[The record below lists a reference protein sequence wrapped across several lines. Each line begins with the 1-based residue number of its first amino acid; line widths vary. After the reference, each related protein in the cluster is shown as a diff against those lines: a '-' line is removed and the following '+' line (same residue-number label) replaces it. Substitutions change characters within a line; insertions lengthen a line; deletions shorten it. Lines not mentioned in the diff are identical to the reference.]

1 MVDEQPV
8 LQYRSLWFPTRASGE
23 RLMQMNLEYS
33 LNQPHPGGQP
43 SLAEVFWSTGSVSQ
57 ALDLLP
63 AYLPA
68 EPKRIMRR
76 LLQPWG
82 DGRYTDA
89 YARTGGILNLF
100 TPSWGEVQ
108 DDVWAGMVT
117 GWESATF
124 PDEKARQEAFRALE
138 QQRNTTPHPF
148 FATLTP
154 AQVLVG
160 GGPQE
165 AKLANEFLE
174 NLAHQLEGQ
183 PFESEGQALIQ
194 TVFLL
199 RSWQNE
205 PQPDGRTVFETI
217 VAERSQLLA
226 RRDAVLKG
234 STARSTTIP
243 SRGSMPTVV

>member
-8 LQYRSLWFPTRASGE
+8 LQFRTLWFPTRASGE
-23 RLMQMNLEYS
+23 RLMQMNVEYN
-33 LNQPHPGGQP
+33 LNHPRPGGKP
-43 SLAEVFWSTGSVSQ
+43 SPAEVFWSTGSVRQ

-63 AYLPA
+63 AYVPA
-68 EPKRIMRR
+68 EPKQIMRR
-76 LLQPWG
+76 LLRPWG
-82 DGRYTDA
+82 EGRYTEA
-89 YARTGGILNLF
+89 YTRTGGILNLF
-100 TPSWGEVQ
+100 TPPWGETQ

-117 GWESATF
+117 GWKSEAF
-124 PDEKARQEAFRALE
+124 PDEKARQDAFRTLE
-138 QQRNTTPHPF
+138 RQWNTAPHPF

-154 AQVLVG
+154 AQVMVG

-194 TVFLL
+194 TISLL

-217 VAERSQLLA
+217 VAERSELLA
-226 RRDAVLKG
+226 RRDLCKEAAG
-234 STARSTTIP
+234 SR
-243 SRGSMPTVV
+243 